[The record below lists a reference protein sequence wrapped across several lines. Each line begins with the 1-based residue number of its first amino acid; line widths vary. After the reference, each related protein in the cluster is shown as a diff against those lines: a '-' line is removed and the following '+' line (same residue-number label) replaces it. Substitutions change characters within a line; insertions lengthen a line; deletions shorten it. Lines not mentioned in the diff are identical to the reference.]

1 MKIALVSPYPPSK
14 GTLNEYAFHL
24 VQSLI
29 KKDVIE
35 KITIL
40 SDYLPDG
47 YSYEEMLISDK
58 LEIVPCWR
66 FNSIKNPYTIARAIK
81 NSNSDLVFFN
91 IQFLSFGDNKI
102 AAALGL
108 TLPVIS
114 KLIKVPSLVLI
125 HNILETV
132 DLDSAGI
139 TSSKILQKTYQMIGR
154 VLTQIILSADGVTVT
169 IPKYVEILEK
179 KYKTQKVALVPHG
192 SFESGLEPKA
202 EQHKAYSIMTFGKFG
217 TYKKIDNMIES
228 ILRARKLLGR
238 DIKVVIGGSDNPNAL
253 GYLKSVQ
260 KKYADVPNIH
270 FTGYVDEEDVPG
282 LFEDATAVLFDYTST
297 TGSSGVL
304 HQAGCFRR
312 AAIIPQIGDLKE
324 LVEEEGYRGA
334 YFEPNNV
341 DSMTEAVVKVLSDK
355 DYRDGLAW
363 QNYTAAMALP
373 MSDIADWY
381 ILNFRKL
388 ISQN

>member
-24 VQSLI
+24 VQSLV
-29 KKDVIE
+29 KKDVVE

-40 SDYLPDG
+40 SDYLPEG
-47 YSYEEMLISDK
+47 LSYDEMLVSDK
-58 LEIVPCWR
+58 MEIIPCWK
-66 FNSIKNPYTIARAIK
+66 FNSIKNPYTIAKAIK
-81 NSNSDLVFFN
+81 NSNSNLVFFN
-91 IQFLSFGDNKI
+91 IQFLSFGDNKV

-108 TLPVIS
+108 TLPIIS
-114 KLIKVPSLVLI
+114 KLIRVPSLVLI

-139 TSSKILQKTYQMIGR
+139 TSNKLMQKMYQSIGN
-154 VLTQIILSADGVTVT
+154 VLTRIILSANAITVT

-179 KYKTQKVALVPHG
+179 KYKTNKVALIPHG
-192 SFESGLEPKA
+192 SFESGFKPEA
-202 EQHKAYSIMTFGKFG
+202 ETHDHFAIMTFGKFG

-228 ILRARKLLGR
+228 IVQARKELGR
-238 DIKVVIGGSDNPNAL
+238 DIKIVIGGSDNPNAL
-253 GYLKSVQ
+253 GYLQSVQ
-260 KKYADVPNIH
+260 EKYAAIPNIH
-270 FTGYVDEEDVPG
+270 FTGYVEEEDVPR
-282 LFEDATAVLFDYTST
+282 LFDEATAVLFDYTST

-334 YFEPNNV
+334 YFEPNDV
-341 DSMTEAVVKVLSDK
+341 PSMTKAVVQVLSDK
-355 DYRDGLAW
+355 NYRDELAW

-381 ILNFRKL
+381 ILNFRK
-388 ISQN
+388 ITS